1 MKLKD
6 IAKINPAIQFVA
18 DSMELMSSAGRRA
31 MMSAD
36 FTSVP
41 QMLEDE
47 WVRMEQAIR
56 ATRTST
62 VSEKRDDCC
71 CGGSLNTGRAYTDL
85 RHCLMQLHDLQGTLL
100 SLKNHTPLEEVELF
114 ELKNLAHLC
123 RQAKVAVKALDME
136 QALPLH
142 DLTDVFTMLDPD
154 STGLANFYIYDS
166 YDPRLPSI
174 RRELKALQT
183 SGGEPSRIGELLAEQ
198 TDIQRQ
204 VCVRLTDSLYAYLR
218 PLTDAM
224 ETMAYADFLLAKA
237 ELALRWGLTRPALAD
252 AMSYTSLFNPRLRQR
267 NAEMG
272 LRYQPVDISLANG
285 VCLVTGA
292 NMAGKT
298 VLLKTVGTAQ
308 QMVQCGFYAPAEK
321 AHVMLFD
328 DVVSSIGD
336 EQNEMNGLSSY
347 ASEIIKISDIVR
359 RSRDCRLLVLIDE
372 PARTTN
378 PVEGKALVQ
387 AIVQMLQNASSVS
400 LITTHYGQLGTDCRR
415 LRVRGFV
422 EDMSDLPLN
431 PQNINRFIDYSLTED
446 QTDEVPQEA
455 LRIAT
460 ILGCDS
466 ELLERARAAL
476 E

>member
-6 IAKINPAIQFVA
+6 IVKINPAMQFVA

-41 QMLEDE
+41 QLLEDE
-47 WVRMEQAIR
+47 WVRLEQAIR
-56 ATRTST
+56 ATKSNATPADRN
-62 VSEKRDDCC
+62 ECC
-71 CGGSLNTGRAYTDL
+71 CDTDTNTGRAYTDL

-100 SLKNHTPLEEVELF
+100 SLKNRTPLEEVELF

-123 RQAKVAVKALDME
+123 RQARVAVKALLLE
-136 QALPLH
+136 QALPLP
-142 DLTDVFTMLDPD
+142 DLSDVFSLLDPD
-154 STGLANFYIYDS
+154 ATGLANFYIYDS
-166 YDPRLPSI
+166 YDPRLPAL

-183 SGGEPSRIGELLAEQ
+183 SDGDPSRIGELLAEQ

-204 VCVRLTDSLYAYLR
+204 VCIRLTDSLYAYLG
-218 PLTDAM
+218 PLSAAM

-237 ELALRWGLTRPALAD
+237 ELALRWGLTRPVLSD
-252 AMSYTSLFNPRLRQR
+252 TISYTSLFNPRLRQR
-267 NAEMG
+267 NAEVG

-308 QMVQCGFYAPAEK
+308 QMIQCGFFAPAEK
-321 AHVMLFD
+321 AQVMLFD

-347 ASEIIKISDIVR
+347 ASEIIKISNIVS
-359 RSRDCRLLVLIDE
+359 RSRECRLLILIDE

-387 AIVQMLQNASSVS
+387 AIVQMLQNAPSVS
-400 LITTHYGQLGTDCRR
+400 LITTHYGQLGTNCRR

-431 PQNINRFIDYSLTED
+431 PQNINHFIDYSLTD
-446 QTDEVPQEA
+446 DHSDEVPQEA

-466 ELLERARAAL
+466 ELLQRARAAL